1 MRRAFLFAGICAAA
15 FALSGCTHTDTQVS
29 KSATIG
35 WTAPTKRVLLVE
47 PDVKLGELDASCAV
61 DWRADW
67 SKTGSGFVAQD
78 IRGALA
84 ARGIDVSDSGTLT
97 DPHEVQLVKLHDAVG
112 GAILLHTVNG
122 GGNFKLPTKS
132 DPLDFTLG
140 PGVKDLRD
148 KFGADYAM
156 FVTVR
161 DSYTTTGRAFLM
173 LGMAA
178 LGVGISGGQ
187 QAGFVTLVDLRT
199 GNVVWFNWLNSQN
212 GDLRTPAP
220 AQKVVDNLLKG
231 LPL

>member
-1 MRRAFLFAGICAAA
+1 MKRAFLTAVVLGG
-15 FALSGCTHTDTQVS
+15 ALAVAGCTQSETQVS

-47 PDVKLGELDASCAV
+47 PDVKLGELDAGGTI

-67 SKTGSGFVAQD
+67 SKAGTAFIAQD
-78 IRGALA
+78 IKGALA
-84 ARGIDVSDSGTLT
+84 ARGIDAPESGTLT

-122 GGNFKLPTKS
+122 GGAFKLPTKS

-140 PGVKDLRD
+140 PGVKDLRQ

>member
-1 MRRAFLFAGICAAA
+1 MRRAFLLTACCASAL
-15 FALSGCTHTDTQVS
+15 ALSGCTHTETQVS
-29 KSATIG
+29 KSAAIG

-47 PDVKLGELDASCAV
+47 PDVKLGELDAGGSIE
-61 DWRADW
+61 WRADW
-67 SKTGSGFVAQD
+67 SKTGTGFVAQD
-78 IRGALA
+78 IKGTLA
-84 ARGIDVSDSGTLT
+84 ARGIDVSESGTLT

-112 GAILLHTVNG
+112 GAILLHTING
-122 GGNFKLPTKS
+122 GGAFKLPTKS

-199 GNVVWFNWLNSQN
+199 GNVVWFNWLTSQN
-212 GDLRTPAP
+212 GDLRTPKP
-220 AQKVVDNLLKG
+220 AQEVVDNLMKG

>member
-1 MRRAFLFAGICAAA
+1 MKRAYFAAGLLSIAIAV
-15 FALSGCTHTDTQVS
+15 SGCTQTETQVS
-29 KSATIG
+29 KTATIG

-47 PDVKLGELDASCAV
+47 PDVKLGELGAGGSI

-67 SKTGSGFVAQD
+67 SKTGTGFVAQD
-78 IRGALA
+78 IKGTLA
-84 ARGIDVSDSGTLT
+84 ARGIDVAESGTLT
-97 DPHEVQLVKLHDAVG
+97 DPHQVQLVKLHDAVG

-122 GGNFKLPTKS
+122 GGAFKLPTKS

-140 PGVKDLRD
+140 PGVKDLHD

-199 GNVVWFNWLNSQN
+199 GNVVWFNWLTSQN
-212 GDLRTPAP
+212 GDLRTPEP
-220 AQKVVDNLLKG
+220 AQKVVDNLMKG